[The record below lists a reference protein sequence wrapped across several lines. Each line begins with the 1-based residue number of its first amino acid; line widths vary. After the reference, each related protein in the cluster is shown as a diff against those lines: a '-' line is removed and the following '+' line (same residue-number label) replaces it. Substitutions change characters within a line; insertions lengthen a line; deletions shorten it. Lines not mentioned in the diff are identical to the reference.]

1 MSTEE
6 SEELSKLLAQV
17 IADMQDGKRVRY
29 EDWIRVEGMYRKP
42 IEQET
47 CAKNAEKSTCLENM
61 PKPSTCQGPPHE
73 VSDRQV
79 MRLEDPE

>member
-42 IEQET
+42 AEQET
-47 CAKNAEKSTCLENM
+47 CAKTGELRSVIETL
-61 PKPSTCQGPPHE
+61 P
-73 VSDRQV
+73 VVD
-79 MRLEDPE
+79 D

>member
-42 IEQET
+42 AEQET
-47 CAKNAEKSTCLENM
+47 CIEKPEKSTCPENM
-61 PKPSTCQGPPHE
+61 SKPSTCQN
-73 VSDRQV
+73 QV
-79 MRLEDPE
+79 ND